1 MTDPTLTPE
10 VYGPD
15 HASPSGLAVAKSR
28 ADSAAKCEPISGVDL
43 VSARVHAGDIGD
55 RCIVAYWM
63 DANGGDIT
71 FHRTDAVKSLHRLA
85 DLFGYRLEAK

>member
-15 HASPSGLAVAKSR
+15 YANPSGLAVAKAA
-28 ADSAAKCEPISGVDL
+28 ADSAAKRGPIGGVDL
-43 VSARVHAGDIGD
+43 ARARGFAGDIGD

-63 DANGGDIT
+63 DAQGRDIA
-71 FHRTDAVKSLHRLA
+71 FHRAGAITSLRALA